1 MAANGGGPLM
11 PSVVA
16 VLNWSRE
23 DPRASIVLVLCAGV
37 VAAGNIVLALAIA
50 EAMEALTST
59 ATIGQATWP
68 IALLIGAGAVRG
80 LVGLVRGRMLRR
92 IRFRV
97 ISSQDDRM
105 VSRLLLGHGSDAGE
119 PDPGAVARALAAG
132 DRAGELLFGDLTSA
146 LAEMALAPVVVAIL
160 WHFHPAMAAIGILV
174 TLLNVILVR
183 RFVMIDGQLARTRS
197 FAQQRLAG
205 ILEEDLRS
213 IEAIRMSRAEPA
225 VAQRW
230 RALLVAETDILR
242 QAAVTG
248 EAVAACQTALAMLIS
263 GVALGVGGALVL
275 YSSDFGFEAFIASQT
290 LLFALSD
297 PVRRLLATHA
307 ESQRTTADLL
317 MRQTLAEAMATSFVE
332 SPRDNPEASPT
343 LTIRG
348 NEPGGAK
355 TVAPGEVA
363 VAKST
368 GRVSRFDVIGI
379 VRSVSAPAAMI
390 PGTLAQNLTLFDEG
404 IAEAD
409 LKRVLDLAQLPDL
422 IALDPDGFER
432 RIDAGVA
439 VFSRGQLYRI
449 SVARALLD
457 RPDFVVLSDGLGSLD
472 PECQTR
478 MIRALAGSGIGVLA
492 VGASAAIENAADV
505 VLADAVNP

>member
-213 IEAIRMSRAEPA
+213 RMGRLKLFEGVRTCPIRVKCATLIWHALQDALNDIHTSTSETEP
-225 VAQRW
+225 
-230 RALLVAETDILR
+230 
-242 QAAVTG
+242 
-248 EAVAACQTALAMLIS
+248 S
-263 GVALGVGGALVL
+263 
-275 YSSDFGFEAFIASQT
+275 
-290 LLFALSD
+290 
-297 PVRRLLATHA
+297 
-307 ESQRTTADLL
+307 
-317 MRQTLAEAMATSFVE
+317 
-332 SPRDNPEASPT
+332 
-343 LTIRG
+343 
-348 NEPGGAK
+348 
-355 TVAPGEVA
+355 
-363 VAKST
+363 
-368 GRVSRFDVIGI
+368 
-379 VRSVSAPAAMI
+379 
-390 PGTLAQNLTLFDEG
+390 
-404 IAEAD
+404 
-409 LKRVLDLAQLPDL
+409 
-422 IALDPDGFER
+422 
-432 RIDAGVA
+432 
-439 VFSRGQLYRI
+439 
-449 SVARALLD
+449 
-457 RPDFVVLSDGLGSLD
+457 
-472 PECQTR
+472 
-478 MIRALAGSGIGVLA
+478 
-492 VGASAAIENAADV
+492 
-505 VLADAVNP
+505 